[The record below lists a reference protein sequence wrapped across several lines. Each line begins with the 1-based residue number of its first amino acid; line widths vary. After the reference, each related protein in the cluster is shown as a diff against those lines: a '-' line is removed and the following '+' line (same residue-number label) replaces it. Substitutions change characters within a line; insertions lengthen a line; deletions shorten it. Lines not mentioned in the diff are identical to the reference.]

1 MSGRQSGW
9 SVNNEISDYIQ
20 VPPLWR
26 DLRRRM
32 YRQAITLACL
42 GILSQPQA
50 PTLIEPH
57 SCKNGDFGVADF
69 QGFRKVE
76 EK

>member
-1 MSGRQSGW
+1 MKYRTIFKCRLCGEIYEGGCTGSQS
-9 SVNNEISDYIQ
+9 VA
-20 VPPLWR
+20 
-26 DLRRRM
+26 M
-32 YRQAITLACL
+32 QAITLACL

-50 PTLIEPH
+50 PTLIEPY